1 MPDQLDLPPNLIV
14 GDGHNYETAY
24 LAIRDHMHHLNE
36 WATSFPPQ
44 HPARLHPF
52 IIHVLNSL
60 EAETDSRPG
69 FDVDTLFAGPPL
81 PLRIPPHV
89 IRMRPQDVLARYGW
103 VEHENMGRPDL
114 YAGLIK

>member
-1 MPDQLDLPPNLIV
+1 MPDPLDLPDNLIV

-52 IIHVLNSL
+52 ILHVLNSL

-69 FDVDTLFAGPPL
+69 FDVDTLFAAPPL

-89 IRMRPQDVLARYGW
+89 IRMRPQDILARYGW